1 MEKIQRWQKVSSNQR
16 ESEILSE
23 INMARRLRSDNRIV
37 RKEIEGY
44 KSFAEGKGQIIEL
57 LRKEAEDSAAQ
68 LETLKTRCEE
78 LETECQELRRH
89 RLELWLVGI
98 IEKWQK
104 RKMRRD
110 IRRLNRMINEKGG
123 YTEVQQ
129 IFLIDLLKSG
139 ITFKEI
145 KKTSR
150 LLT

>member
-1 MEKIQRWQKVSSNQR
+1 MEELEGLRQVAWTLISRYDNTAEASEYIESCDEEWRLYGIIRGASERLPMEKIQRWQKVSSNQR

-78 LETECQELRRH
+78 LETECQ
-89 RLELWLVGI
+89 
-98 IEKWQK
+98 
-104 RKMRRD
+104 
-110 IRRLNRMINEKGG
+110 
-123 YTEVQQ
+123 
-129 IFLIDLLKSG
+129 
-139 ITFKEI
+139 
-145 KKTSR
+145 
-150 LLT
+150 